1 MKVYHGTSPAFAE
14 QIVDNGIQP
23 RGETG
28 NSNWDATD
36 MQSIRDHVYLSVPF
50 APFYGIAASD
60 SSEIALVEVDVDAL
74 RTRDLYPDEDFV
86 EQAIRSDELDIQY
99 PDGSVDVTADI
110 SERTAQVR
118 ECIELFQPYWEWSR
132 DILGNVSHKGVV
144 PPEAITRV
152 VVADPPSEIR
162 LSIDPTIEIHAVGSI
177 RSKYETLTALLM
189 GDDVTRTEYL
199 VAMMGIPVP
208 DGASASEM
216 VSDDDVEKMAGT
228 RNIELES
235 VLEQEYVTEIK

>member
-1 MKVYHGTSPAFAE
+1 MKIYHGTSPAVAE

-99 PDGSVDVTADI
+99 PDDRVDVTGEIA
-110 SERTAQVR
+110 ERTAQVR
-118 ECIELFQPYWEWSR
+118 EYIELFQPYWEWSR
-132 DILGNVSHKGVV
+132 DILGNISHKGRV
-144 PPEAITRV
+144 PVDAITRV

-162 LSIDPTIEIHAVGSI
+162 LSIDPTIEIHAVESI

-189 GDDVTRTEYL
+189 GDDVSRAAYL
-199 VAMMGIPVP
+199 AATMGVPVP
-208 DGASASEM
+208 DGVAASD
-216 VSDDDVEKMAGT
+216 VLSDGDVDKMAGT
-228 RNIELES
+228 RNIDLES
-235 VLEQEYVTEIK
+235 VLEQEYVTELK